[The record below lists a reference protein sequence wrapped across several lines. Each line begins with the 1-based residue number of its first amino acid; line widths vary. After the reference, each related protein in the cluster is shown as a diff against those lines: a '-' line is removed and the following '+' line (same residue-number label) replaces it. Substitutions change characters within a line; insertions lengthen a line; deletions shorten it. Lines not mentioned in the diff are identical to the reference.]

1 MRDGVVIESVS
12 EAVERAFART
22 AADLA
27 PWPDPH
33 PDRNPADDEYSR
45 VTDAGRYRIIGARAD
60 AWADALV
67 GLGLASIGGTTV
79 EWIRPPRTDLSRTVT
94 IVPNV
99 ESALRV
105 VIDRHRLADVAD
117 AGLTLGAGWPAD
129 VIAWF
134 PHCGCDACDS
144 GSQDELDALDQH
156 LLAIVTGTF
165 RRLRRGDRVITV
177 VGDSRSSSNIDRRRA
192 DRVLADPRGWE
203 DISGTSWLPAAA
215 GTAGEP

>member
-1 MRDGVVIESVS
+1 MQDGIAIESVM

-22 AADLA
+22 AAGLA

-33 PDRNPADDEYSR
+33 PDRNPAEDEYSR

-67 GLGLASIGGTTV
+67 ELGLASIGGTV
-79 EWIRPPRTDLSRTVT
+79 EWIRPPRTDLGRTRT
-94 IVPNV
+94 IVPMV
-99 ESALRV
+99 ESALRI
-105 VIDRHRLADVAD
+105 VIARSRLGEVAD
-117 AGLTLGAGWPAD
+117 AGVTLGAGWPAD

-144 GSQDELDALDQH
+144 GSQDELDLLDQH

-165 RRLRRGDRVITV
+165 RQLRQGDRVITV
-177 VGDSRSSSNIDRRRA
+177 VGDSRSTGNIDWRRA

-215 GTAGEP
+215 GTAGGP